1 MISRRNFL
9 KTSSFVAAGSMLLP
23 ISCANKALPGN
34 KKIGVQVYSVR
45 DALQKDFAGS
55 MKKLADI
62 GYTYIEA
69 YGMDL
74 EGKLFGMSATE
85 YKKIVS
91 DLGMK
96 LISTHATYFTPEQ
109 APKVIAA
116 SQEAGIKYLIMPW
129 LSENMRHDY
138 SRIAE
143 NLNQVGELFKGT
155 GIKFGY
161 HNHDFEFKKEGGKTP
176 LEILISETQPE
187 LVTFEADLYWV
198 TKGGTNPMEL
208 INKFPGRFSLF
219 HVKDADSKLNQA
231 TVGSGIIDFETILN
245 NRALAG
251 MEYYFVEDERTD
263 NPFENLKDSFD
274 YLNASSFA

>member
-1 MISRRNFL
+1 MISRRKFL
-9 KTSSFVAAGSMLLP
+9 KTSSFIAAGGMLLP
-23 ISCANKALPGN
+23 MASMASSRRN

-69 YGMDL
+69 YGLDL
-74 EGKLFGMSATE
+74 EGKLFGMAPAE
-85 YKKIVS
+85 YKKIVN

-96 LISTHATYFTPEQ
+96 LLSAHATYFTPEQ
-109 APKVIAA
+109 APKIIAA
-116 SQEAGIKYLIMPW
+116 SHEAGVKYLIMPW
-129 LSENMRHDY
+129 LAEDMRHDY
-138 SRIAE
+138 SKIAE
-143 NLNQVGELFKGT
+143 NLNRVGELFKGT

-161 HNHDFEFKKEGGKTP
+161 HNHDFEFIKDGDKVP
-176 LEILISETQPE
+176 LEVLISETQPD

-198 TKGGTNPMEL
+198 TKAGANPMEL

-219 HVKDADSKLNQA
+219 HVKDSDSKLDQT
-231 TVGSGIIDFETILN
+231 TVGSGIIDFSTILN
-245 NRALAG
+245 NRKKAG

-263 NPFENLKDSFD
+263 KPFENLKGSFD

>member
-1 MISRRNFL
+1 MTTRRQFL
-9 KTSSFVAAGSMLLP
+9 KTSSYLAAGSLLLP
-23 ISCANKALPGN
+23 VACSNDR

-62 GYTYIEA
+62 GYSYIEA
-69 YGMDL
+69 YGLDL
-74 EGKLFGMSATE
+74 EGKLFGMAPAE
-85 YKKIVS
+85 YKKIVT
-91 DLGMK
+91 DLGME
-96 LISTHATYFTPEQ
+96 LLSAHATYFTPEQ

-116 SQEAGIKYLIMPW
+116 AQEAGVKYLIMPW
-129 LSENMRHDY
+129 LAEDLRHDY
-138 SRIAE
+138 SNIAA

-161 HNHDFEFKKEGGKTP
+161 HNHDFEFVKEGDKIP
-176 LEILISETQPE
+176 LEILITETQAD

-198 TKGGTNPMEL
+198 TKAGANPMEL

-219 HVKDADSKLNQA
+219 HVKDADSKLDQT

-245 NRALAG
+245 NKAKAG
-251 MEYYFVEDERTD
+251 AEYYFVEDERTET
-263 NPFENLKDSFD
+263 PFENLKASFD
-274 YLNASSFA
+274 YLNASNFG